1 MAEAEG
7 GLTDEELRRRLTALG
22 HPVSTKGKLNDTQRQ
37 IQRKKLNHLEAR
49 ERMNKTLAE
58 KQGVKRARE
67 ENDTTITPNRRAR
80 GGSRRRSVAV
90 VSSSASPVKFAN
102 TKIGVVKDELVSP
115 AVGELFHF

>member
-1 MAEAEG
+1 MADAKEG
-7 GLTDEELRRRLTALG
+7 ITDEELRRRLAALG
-22 HPVSTKGKLNDTQRQ
+22 HPVPVRVKLNDAQRQ

-49 ERMNKTLAE
+49 ERMDRTMTE

-80 GGSRRRSVAV
+80 GGSRRRTMAV

-102 TKIGVVKDELVSP
+102 TKVGVVKDELVS
-115 AVGELFHF
+115 AVGELCHF